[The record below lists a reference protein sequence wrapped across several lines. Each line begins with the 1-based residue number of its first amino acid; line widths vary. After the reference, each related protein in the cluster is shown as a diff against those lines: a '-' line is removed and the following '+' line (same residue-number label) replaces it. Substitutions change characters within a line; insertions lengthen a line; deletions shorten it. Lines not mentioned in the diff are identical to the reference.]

1 MSERKIPKIKYLDK
15 LSPVDTAVIEIQE
28 GKYKGVQYFYQ
39 KVDLKDVENFK
50 LKFEYNI
57 IEGNVNL
64 PEDEEDFHQDD
75 QLSDIDNVEAET
87 AESDIEE
94 KAEETDAGEDKIIT
108 QEEGT
113 R

>member
-64 PEDEEDFHQDD
+64 PEDEEDFINTIG
-75 QLSDIDNVEAET
+75 DILTQIV
-87 AESDIEE
+87 SQDIEQNLE
-94 KAEETDAGEDKIIT
+94 KDL
-108 QEEGT
+108 
-113 R
+113 

>member
-1 MSERKIPKIKYLDK
+1 MKVPKIKYLDK

-64 PEDEEDFHQDD
+64 PEDEQDFIDTIGDILTQIVSQD
-75 QLSDIDNVEAET
+75 VEHNL
-87 AESDIEE
+87 E
-94 KAEETDAGEDKIIT
+94 KDL
-108 QEEGT
+108 
-113 R
+113 

>member
-1 MSERKIPKIKYLDK
+1 MRKIPKIKYLDK

-64 PEDEEDFHQDD
+64 PEDEEDFINTIG
-75 QLSDIDNVEAET
+75 DILTQIV
-87 AESDIEE
+87 SQDIEHNLE
-94 KAEETDAGEDKIIT
+94 KDL
-108 QEEGT
+108 
-113 R
+113 

>member
-64 PEDEEDFHQDD
+64 PEDEEDFINTIG
-75 QLSDIDNVEAET
+75 DILTQIV
-87 AESDIEE
+87 SLDIEQNLE
-94 KAEETDAGEDKIIT
+94 KDL
-108 QEEGT
+108 
-113 R
+113 

>member
-64 PEDEEDFHQDD
+64 PEDEEDFINTIGDILTQIVSQDI
-75 QLSDIDNVEAET
+75 QHKL
-87 AESDIEE
+87 EE
-94 KAEETDAGEDKIIT
+94 DLLPFLKKHYQMSYVTS
-108 QEEGT
+108 
-113 R
+113 

>member
-1 MSERKIPKIKYLDK
+1 MLERKIPKIKYLDK

-57 IEGNVNL
+57 IEGKVNL
-64 PEDEEDFHQDD
+64 PEDEEDFINTIG
-75 QLSDIDNVEAET
+75 DILTEIV
-87 AESDIEE
+87 SQKIEHNLE
-94 KAEETDAGEDKIIT
+94 KDL
-108 QEEGT
+108 
-113 R
+113 

>member
-28 GKYKGVQYFYQ
+28 GKYKGAQYFYQ

-57 IEGNVNL
+57 IEGKVNL
-64 PEDEEDFHQDD
+64 PEDEKDFINTIG
-75 QLSDIDNVEAET
+75 DILT
-87 AESDIEE
+87 DIVIKDKME
-94 KAEETDAGEDKIIT
+94 KIE
-108 QEEGT
+108 
-113 R
+113 

>member
-1 MSERKIPKIKYLDK
+1 MSERKVKVPKIKYLDK

-64 PEDEEDFHQDD
+64 PEDEQDFIDTIGDILTQIVSQD
-75 QLSDIDNVEAET
+75 VEHNL
-87 AESDIEE
+87 E
-94 KAEETDAGEDKIIT
+94 KDL
-108 QEEGT
+108 
-113 R
+113 

>member
-57 IEGNVNL
+57 IEGKVNL
-64 PEDEEDFHQDD
+64 PEDEEDFINTIG
-75 QLSDIDNVEAET
+75 DILT
-87 AESDIEE
+87 DIVSQKIEHNLE
-94 KAEETDAGEDKIIT
+94 KDL
-108 QEEGT
+108 
-113 R
+113 

>member
-28 GKYKGVQYFYQ
+28 GKYKGVQYFYE

-64 PEDEEDFHQDD
+64 PEDEQDFINTIG
-75 QLSDIDNVEAET
+75 DILTQIV
-87 AESDIEE
+87 SQDIEQNLE
-94 KAEETDAGEDKIIT
+94 KDL
-108 QEEGT
+108 
-113 R
+113 

>member
-57 IEGNVNL
+57 IEGKVNL
-64 PEDEEDFHQDD
+64 PEDEEDFINTIG
-75 QLSDIDNVEAET
+75 DIL
-87 AESDIEE
+87 IEIVSQKIEHNLE
-94 KAEETDAGEDKIIT
+94 KDL
-108 QEEGT
+108 
-113 R
+113 

>member
-64 PEDEEDFHQDD
+64 PEDEKDFINTIG
-75 QLSDIDNVEAET
+75 DILTQIV
-87 AESDIEE
+87 SQDIEQNLE
-94 KAEETDAGEDKIIT
+94 KDL
-108 QEEGT
+108 
-113 R
+113 

>member
-57 IEGNVNL
+57 IEGKVNL
-64 PEDEEDFHQDD
+64 PEDEEDFINTIG
-75 QLSDIDNVEAET
+75 DILTEIV
-87 AESDIEE
+87 SQKIEHNLE
-94 KAEETDAGEDKIIT
+94 KDL
-108 QEEGT
+108 
-113 R
+113 

>member
-57 IEGNVNL
+57 IEGSVNL
-64 PEDEEDFHQDD
+64 PEDEKDFINTIG
-75 QLSDIDNVEAET
+75 DILTQIV
-87 AESDIEE
+87 SQDIEHNLE
-94 KAEETDAGEDKIIT
+94 KDL
-108 QEEGT
+108 
-113 R
+113 

>member
-64 PEDEEDFHQDD
+64 PEDEQDFINTIG
-75 QLSDIDNVEAET
+75 DILTQIV
-87 AESDIEE
+87 SQDIEQNLE
-94 KAEETDAGEDKIIT
+94 KDL
-108 QEEGT
+108 
-113 R
+113 

>member
-1 MSERKIPKIKYLDK
+1 MSERKMKVPKIKYLDK

-28 GKYKGVQYFYQ
+28 GKYKGVQYFYE

-64 PEDEEDFHQDD
+64 PEDEEDFINTIG
-75 QLSDIDNVEAET
+75 DILTQIV
-87 AESDIEE
+87 SQDIEHNLE
-94 KAEETDAGEDKIIT
+94 KNS
-108 QEEGT
+108 
-113 R
+113 

>member
-1 MSERKIPKIKYLDK
+1 MSERKMKVPKIKYLDK

-57 IEGNVNL
+57 IEGKVNL
-64 PEDEEDFHQDD
+64 PEDEEDFINTIGDILTQIVSQDME
-75 QLSDIDNVEAET
+75 QNL
-87 AESDIEE
+87 E
-94 KAEETDAGEDKIIT
+94 KDL
-108 QEEGT
+108 
-113 R
+113 

>member
-64 PEDEEDFHQDD
+64 PEDEEDFINTIG
-75 QLSDIDNVEAET
+75 DILTQIV
-87 AESDIEE
+87 SQDIEQNLE
-94 KAEETDAGEDKIIT
+94 RDL
-108 QEEGT
+108 
-113 R
+113 

>member
-1 MSERKIPKIKYLDK
+1 MKVPKIKYLDK

-57 IEGNVNL
+57 IEGKVNL
-64 PEDEEDFHQDD
+64 PEDEEDFINTIGDILTQIVSQDME
-75 QLSDIDNVEAET
+75 QNL
-87 AESDIEE
+87 E
-94 KAEETDAGEDKIIT
+94 KDL
-108 QEEGT
+108 
-113 R
+113 

>member
-1 MSERKIPKIKYLDK
+1 VKIPKIKYLDK

-28 GKYKGVQYFYQ
+28 GKYKGVQYFYE

-64 PEDEEDFHQDD
+64 PEDEQDFINTIG
-75 QLSDIDNVEAET
+75 DILTQIV
-87 AESDIEE
+87 SQDIEQNLE
-94 KAEETDAGEDKIIT
+94 KDL
-108 QEEGT
+108 
-113 R
+113 

>member
-15 LSPVDTAVIEIQE
+15 LSLVDTAVIEIQE

-57 IEGNVNL
+57 IEGKVNL
-64 PEDEEDFHQDD
+64 PEDEKDFINTA
-75 QLSDIDNVEAET
+75 IDKHL
-87 AESDIEE
+87 EE
-94 KAEETDAGEDKIIT
+94 LYKSRDLK
-108 QEEGT
+108 Q
-113 R
+113 RV

>member
-28 GKYKGVQYFYQ
+28 GKYRGVQYFYQ

-64 PEDEEDFHQDD
+64 PEDEKDFINTIG
-75 QLSDIDNVEAET
+75 DILTQIV
-87 AESDIEE
+87 SQDIEHNLE
-94 KAEETDAGEDKIIT
+94 KDL
-108 QEEGT
+108 
-113 R
+113 

>member
-1 MSERKIPKIKYLDK
+1 MSERKMKVPKIKYLDK

-50 LKFEYNI
+50 LRFEYNI

-64 PEDEEDFHQDD
+64 PEDEQDFINTIG
-75 QLSDIDNVEAET
+75 DILTQIV
-87 AESDIEE
+87 SQDIEHNLE
-94 KAEETDAGEDKIIT
+94 KNS
-108 QEEGT
+108 
-113 R
+113 

>member
-64 PEDEEDFHQDD
+64 PEDEQDFINTIG
-75 QLSDIDNVEAET
+75 DILTQIV
-87 AESDIEE
+87 SQDIEHNLE
-94 KAEETDAGEDKIIT
+94 KDL
-108 QEEGT
+108 
-113 R
+113 

>member
-1 MSERKIPKIKYLDK
+1 MSERKVKIPKIKYLDK

-28 GKYKGVQYFYQ
+28 GKYKGVQYFYE

-64 PEDEEDFHQDD
+64 PEDEQDFINTIG
-75 QLSDIDNVEAET
+75 DILTQIV
-87 AESDIEE
+87 SQDIEQNLE
-94 KAEETDAGEDKIIT
+94 KDL
-108 QEEGT
+108 
-113 R
+113 

>member
-57 IEGNVNL
+57 IKGKVNL
-64 PEDEEDFHQDD
+64 PEDEEDFINTIG
-75 QLSDIDNVEAET
+75 DILTEIV
-87 AESDIEE
+87 SQKIEHNLE
-94 KAEETDAGEDKIIT
+94 KDL
-108 QEEGT
+108 
-113 R
+113 

>member
-57 IEGNVNL
+57 IERNVNL
-64 PEDEEDFHQDD
+64 PEDEEDFINTIG
-75 QLSDIDNVEAET
+75 DILTQIV
-87 AESDIEE
+87 SQDIEHNLE
-94 KAEETDAGEDKIIT
+94 KDL
-108 QEEGT
+108 
-113 R
+113 